1 MSENFYLDVSLLAVA
16 VGVYATSL
24 KSTNTIIAILLVI
37 FVHQALVKKRLEQR
51 EQALQDESRS
61 VGTPV
66 LSTLDA
72 SQRVS
77 IPEPGAAFDAPA
89 SFQRSYPAAGPDFV
103 KTSTADTSTADTSTA
118 SASSVA
124 ITDTSASTTS
134 NAATAQVTYN
144 QPDTRPEPSPEF
156 GPPPGPPPGPTGSSG
171 PVGAHGYHATISD
184 DIVSRN
190 FQSARPSGTQ
200 ASSMASF
207 YKTMVAGL

>member
-24 KSTNTIIAILLVI
+24 NSTNTIIAILLVI

-51 EQALQDESRS
+51 EQALSGGAS
-61 VGTPV
+61 VGTPA

-72 SQRVS
+72 SQSVF
-77 IPEPGAAFDAPA
+77 IPEDGAPFDAPA
-89 SFQRSYPAAGPDFV
+89 SFQRSYPAAGPEFD
-103 KTSTADTSTADTSTA
+103 KTDSDTSTASTA
-118 SASSVA
+118 SASSTA
-124 ITDTSASTTS
+124 STASATSASS
-134 NAATAQVTYN
+134 SDPVTAQITYN
-144 QPDTRPEPSPEF
+144 QPDTRPQPSSDF
-156 GPPPGPPPGPTGSSG
+156 GPPPGPPPPPPPTGSVPP
-171 PVGAHGYHATISD
+171 PVGVHGYRATISD

-190 FQSARPSGTQ
+190 FQNARPSGTQ